1 MIVAY
6 VSPHDEE
13 LREQVSE
20 AAAPAQV
27 VFRDPATFTTAD
39 ADPLDQIVYVAE
51 NARQIRAVYASH
63 AERHGASYSAQV
75 LTLGDGT
82 LEKPPAHLVDRLFKR
97 QQAAL
102 HLPPDPASAPQ
113 IAPPNLQNRPPTK
126 RELRQHGERQ
136 EPEVPTHVSMA
147 SAQPS
152 PAMAQATTPTV
163 APVPATAAPAPKV
176 PAGEKK

>member
-6 VSPHDEE
+6 VSAHDEE

-152 PAMAQATTPTV
+152 PAMAQATTPA
-163 APVPATAAPAPKV
+163 APAPSTTTPAPKV

>member
-39 ADPLDQIVYVAE
+39 ADPLDQVVYVGE

-82 LEKPPAHLVDRLFKR
+82 LEKPPVHLVDRLFKR

-126 RELRQHGERQ
+126 RELRQHGERHEAEGPAQ
-136 EPEVPTHVSMA
+136 ASLT

-152 PAMAQATTPTV
+152 PPMAQ
-163 APVPATAAPAPKV
+163 PATPAAAPASSSTTLAPKV
-176 PAGEKK
+176 PVGEKK